1 MATIDD
7 IKGKLDQLTG
17 IKADI
22 KEAII
27 SKGQSV
33 GDNMT
38 EYAYAIKNISSVKPN
53 YLTFTADTESSVYL
67 QNNGSNSPNCEYSF
81 NGVDWITIPTTDTD
95 KVTIPV
101 GEKIFVRG
109 NNPSGFSTGY
119 SNYSEFVMTGSIS
132 ASGSVMSLI
141 DGTGDTT
148 TIPCNFCFAYLFSSC
163 NSLITAPELPAMNLT
178 AWCYISMFGNCTAL
192 TIAPELPA
200 TTLASSCYSGMFMY
214 CETLTA
220 APELPATTLVS
231 SCYSYMF
238 QNCTAL
244 TTAPELPAATLET
257 NCYSYMFQGCSSLNY
272 IKCLAT
278 DVSGDGY
285 ANWVTDVSS
294 AGTFVQEAGASWPSG
309 GNGIPSGWIVK
320 YNEVEPAYSSVKV
333 SAGETVSVN
342 PPEGKLLERVSIT
355 FKNKPSYLTFTA
367 DTESS
372 VYLQNNGSNSPN
384 CEYSFNG
391 TDWITMPTADAD
403 KVAIPAGESI
413 FVRGNNPSGF
423 SVRSS
428 KYSGFVMTGSI
439 SASGSVMSLIDRT
452 GETTTI
458 PSNFCFYSMFYNCT
472 ALTVAP
478 ELPATTLT
486 PYCYD
491 SMFSGCGSLT
501 TAPELP
507 ATTLAPHCYNQMFS
521 GCNSLTTASELPATT
536 LTQNCYSNMFAG
548 CSSLTTA
555 PELPATTLATS
566 CYNSMFFNC
575 SSLTTAPDLLATT
588 LATSCY
594 NQMFSGCNSLTT
606 APELPAVT
614 LATGCYKSMFFGCSS
629 LNTAPKLPATTLAP
643 YCYNQMF
650 SGCNSLTTAS
660 ELPATTLTRNCYASM
675 FNSCSALNYVRCY
688 FTDWGESSCTNSW
701 LSGVSSTGNFYG
713 PLRLDMSVRD
723 NSHIPSGWAARYN
736 VVKKV
741 ELTQAEYDNLYD
753 NKQLDPDTIYII
765 TT

>member
-17 IKADI
+17 IKTDI

-38 EYAYAIKNISSVKPN
+38 EYADAIKNISSVKPN
-53 YLTFTADTESSVYL
+53 YLTFTADAESSVYL
-67 QNNGSNSPNCEYSF
+67 RNNGSNSPNCEYSF
-81 NGVDWITIPTTDTD
+81 NGVNWVNMPTAAAD

-109 NNPSGFSTGY
+109 NNPSGFSTSS
-119 SNYSEFVMTGSIS
+119 SNYSKFVMTGSTS

-141 DGTGDTT
+141 DGTGETT
-148 TIPCNFCFAYLFSSC
+148 TIPSNYCFIYLFDSYSS
-163 NSLITAPELPAMNLT
+163 LTIAPELSATTLT
-178 AWCYISMFGNCTAL
+178 NSCYYGMFRYCSSL
-192 TIAPELPA
+192 TKAPELPA
-200 TTLASSCYSGMFMY
+200 TTLA
-214 CETLTA
+214 
-220 APELPATTLVS
+220 P

-238 QNCTAL
+238 FNCSSLTTAPKLPATTLENSCYNGMFRGCSSL
-244 TTAPELPAATLET
+244 TTAPELPATMLATS
-257 NCYSYMFQGCSSLNY
+257 CYRYMFQGCSSLNY
-272 IKCLAT
+272 IKCLAM
-278 DVSGDGY
+278 DVSGDGC

-294 AGTFVQEAGASWPSG
+294 AGTFVQEAGSSWPSG

-320 YNEVEPAYSSVKV
+320 YNEVEPASSSVEV
-333 SAGETVSVN
+333 GAGETVSVN

-355 FKNKPSYLTFTA
+355 FKNKPNYLTFTA
-367 DTESS
+367 DAESS

-403 KVAIPAGESI
+403 KVTIPVGEKI

-423 SVRSS
+423 STSNTN
-428 KYSGFVMTGSI
+428 YSNFVMTGSI
-439 SASGSVMSLIDRT
+439 SASGSVMSLIDGA
-452 GETTTI
+452 GETTVI
-458 PSNFCFYSMFYNCT
+458 PSRYCFYRIFYGCISLTKAPDLPATTLAPSCYRGMFYGCNSLTIAPELPATTLEAYCYSYMFYGCSSLTTTPELPDTTLENSCYSRMFYGCSSLTKAPELPATTLAPYCYSYMFQNCTALTTAPKLPATTLTQYCYSYMFQNCTALTTAPKLPATFLVRWCYSGMFYGCT

-486 PYCYD
+486 PSCYD
-491 SMFSGCGSLT
+491 SMFRD
-501 TAPELP
+501 
-507 ATTLAPHCYNQMFS
+507 
-521 GCNSLTTASELPATT
+521 
-536 LTQNCYSNMFAG
+536 
-548 CSSLTTA
+548 CSS
-555 PELPATTLATS
+555 
-566 CYNSMFFNC
+566 
-575 SSLTTAPDLLATT
+575 
-588 LATSCY
+588 
-594 NQMFSGCNSLTT
+594 
-606 APELPAVT
+606 
-614 LATGCYKSMFFGCSS
+614 
-629 LNTAPKLPATTLAP
+629 
-643 YCYNQMF
+643 
-650 SGCNSLTTAS
+650 
-660 ELPATTLTRNCYASM
+660 
-675 FNSCSALNYVRCY
+675 LNYVRCY

-723 NSHIPSGWAARYN
+723 NSHIPSGWTARYN

-753 NKQLDPDTIYII
+753 NKQLDPDAIYII